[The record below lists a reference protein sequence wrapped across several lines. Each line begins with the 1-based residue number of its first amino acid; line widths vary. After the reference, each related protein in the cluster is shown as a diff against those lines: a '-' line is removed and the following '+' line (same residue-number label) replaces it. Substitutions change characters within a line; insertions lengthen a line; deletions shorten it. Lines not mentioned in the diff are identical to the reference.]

1 MTFVTKRKIDELGR
15 FVLPADHRNHYRI
28 KEGDGVIITLV
39 GQSILVTKTDQI
51 SPDAK
56 IVDALGRIV
65 IPKAIRSKLN
75 LEPRSDLEIR
85 ATENGILLTPSVDTS
100 EISTSD
106 YQVLRSM
113 IPEGSSTYEQDYRQQ
128 RQEYHNMMD
137 EAGHGEAF
145 DLIKKLGIMS
155 DIDKRFLAL
164 PHVINPTI
172 KLAYDKCLLML
183 DSWAMLK
190 GGRIK
195 GEVSYER
202 FDAIITVIFPFFEFL
217 EGSSIEYL
225 RFLTMYARNVT
236 FQPSD
241 DGNIEM
247 HVCFDYFE
255 DIGDKDAIIEEEIQ
269 KHPEL
274 VEALN
279 ASADK
284 ERTLILEDP
293 TMYAFLTKAAESI
306 GVTPEEYLD
315 RFEDVWE
322 ENPMAIMELLH
333 NELRK
338 KKECND
344 EKDE

>member
-75 LEPRSDLEIR
+75 LEPKSDLEIK
-85 ATENGILLTPSVDTS
+85 ATENGILLTPSADKP
-100 EISTSD
+100 EISPAD
-106 YQVLRSM
+106 YQALLSM
-113 IPEGSSTYEQDYRQQ
+113 IPEGSTTYEQDYRQQ
-128 RQEYHNMMD
+128 RQEYHKMMD
-137 EAGHGEAF
+137 NAGHGEAF
-145 DLIKKLGIMS
+145 DLIKELGIMS

-164 PHVINPTI
+164 PHVINPAI

-202 FDAIITVIFPFFEFL
+202 FDAVIKVVFPFFEFL

-338 KKECND
+338 KNECND

>member
-15 FVLPADHRNHYRI
+15 FVLPADHRNHYGI
-28 KEGDGVIITLV
+28 KEGDGVTITLA
-39 GQSILVTKTDQI
+39 GPSILVTKTDQI
-51 SPDAK
+51 SPEAK

-65 IPKAIRSKLN
+65 IPKAIRSKLS
-75 LEPRSDLEIR
+75 LEPKSALEIR
-85 ATENGILLTPSVDTS
+85 ATENGILLTPSADKAEFS
-100 EISTSD
+100 PSD
-106 YQVLRSM
+106 YQALLSM
-113 IPEGSSTYEQDYRQQ
+113 VPEGSNTYKQDYRRQ
-128 RQEYHNMMD
+128 RQEYHRMMD
-137 EAGHGEAF
+137 GAGHGEAF
-145 DLIKKLGIMS
+145 DLIKELGIMS

-164 PHVINPTI
+164 PHVINPAI

-195 GEVSYER
+195 GEVSYEH
-202 FDAIITVIFPFFEFL
+202 FDAVITVIFPFFEFL

-236 FQPSD
+236 FQPTD
-241 DGNIEM
+241 DGNIELR
-247 HVCFDYFE
+247 VYFDYFE

-284 ERTLILEDP
+284 ERTMILEDP
-293 TMYAFLTKAAESI
+293 TMYAFLAKAAESI

-322 ENPMAIMELLH
+322 ENPMVIMELLH

-338 KKECND
+338 KNETKTEND
-344 EKDE
+344 E